1 MAEIKYSDKEIEKRN
16 IDNYNKNKLIKE
28 TMNNYTAPDV
38 GSATS
43 ITLTPSR
50 NIGTGTGAVI
60 GTATTP
66 TYTRASE
73 SLLRQTIGKKR
84 DPYQA
89 SLFDS
94 MMEES
99 QELREN
105 ATENNIEDIGAQLSV
120 SARYALHAI
129 QTKYTHTDYKGNSE
143 SGVLRI
149 TIPEYLD
156 AYGVTKKD
164 LGRDK
169 LEYNP
174 KERKDALEALLE
186 LNKPILWYVKKINK
200 TKTKKEGKKFYDIV
214 KGIDPILRV
223 KKGYQGLSEE
233 EAEKVTSGHELDK
246 KLSHLEITPSEIFLG
261 SSFVLLP
268 EPIFRNIKLRYK
280 KVSKHFLTFVTYLF
294 IEAKHKNYTLKRY
307 YPTLVDTLHLN
318 YLEKT
323 RQNKRIVKSLEEDFQ
338 KAKEIELL
346 KSYQIGSDIKGQY
359 VELELNPA
367 SFYQKKKLKDKED
380 LEKLA

>member
-1 MAEIKYSDKEIEKRN
+1 MAENKYSANEIDKRN
-16 IDNYNKNKLIKE
+16 TDNYNKLLKE
-28 TMNNYTAPDV
+28 TINYYTAPDV

-43 ITLTPSR
+43 ITITPNK
-50 NIGTGTGAVI
+50 NIAGTGIVF
-60 GTATTP
+60 GTASTP

-84 DPYQA
+84 DPYQT
-89 SLFDS
+89 SLFDALL
-94 MMEES
+94 ED
-99 QELREN
+99 QEHREK
-105 ATENNIEDIGAQLSV
+105 AIENNIEDIGAQLSV

-129 QTKYTHTDYKGNSE
+129 QTKFTHTDYKGNSG
-143 SGVLRI
+143 SGVLRM

-156 AYGVTKKD
+156 AYGVTKKN

-294 IEAKHKNYTLKRY
+294 IEANHKNYTLKRY

-367 SFYQKKKLKDKED
+367 SFYQKKKLKDKEG